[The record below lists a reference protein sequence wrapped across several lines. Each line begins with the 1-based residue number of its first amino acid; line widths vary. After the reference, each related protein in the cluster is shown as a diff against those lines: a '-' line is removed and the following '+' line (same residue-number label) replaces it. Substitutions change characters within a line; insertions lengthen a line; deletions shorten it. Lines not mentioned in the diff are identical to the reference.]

1 VTARLGVRL
10 VMLFSV
16 LLTAILYFGNFTQK
30 KDKSAEAPHATLPE
44 GISFEAYAEQQLKLI
59 KDASVKD
66 QILKV
71 NRQYADATVD
81 TVKSQQAHLLAEL
94 WKSAGNN
101 NLEAYYHY
109 LSASADK
116 DAAALAVSGEKLI
129 SLYRSS
135 QDTLIK
141 NNLITFALRSLE
153 AASALNPDNLE
164 LKVKLGSAYVE
175 GSPEPMKGITLLR
188 EVVEKDP
195 ENISALIMLGR
206 FAILS
211 GQYDKAKERLDQ
223 VLVLD
228 PNNAE
233 AIYFMAITQ
242 EGLGNNEKAIELLE
256 ACKKIVANPDFDA
269 EINGYIEQLRNKIK

>member
-1 VTARLGVRL
+1 MTARLGVRL